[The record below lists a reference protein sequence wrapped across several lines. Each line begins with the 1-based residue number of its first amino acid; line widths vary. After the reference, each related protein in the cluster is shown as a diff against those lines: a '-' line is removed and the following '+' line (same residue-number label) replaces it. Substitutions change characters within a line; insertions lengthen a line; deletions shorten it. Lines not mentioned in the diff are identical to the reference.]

1 MRITASNSVLDFGGK
16 TLNESII
23 IQGSVQGVIIRNG
36 TIKGEIRLRP
46 DRIDGQSTPGHTERI
61 QAVAPSGLMVRDIK
75 FNTDGSTHQV
85 YFGPGATGCRLI
97 NCQFK
102 GQSAGPSVYFSPEGG
117 DHLIRGCTFE
127 ASTGA
132 RREVLSID
140 GSAGN
145 LITRNNFKQCRWG
158 GIYVYRNCGE
168 TGKVRHQKPKRNT
181 ISNNRFNLRGMQP
194 LRISNGSGHQ
204 GSFVYVPYGI
214 ILGSR
219 QGDSAYCDLDSQHG
233 IGSGISDLDYARNNL
248 IEGNTFSGD
257 WFRRHILN
265 NDKNNVIKR

>member
-1 MRITASNSVLDFGGK
+1 MRITTSGTLIDLDGK
-16 TLNESII
+16 TLKDNII
-23 IQGSVQGVIIRNG
+23 VQGPVQNVTIRNG
-36 TIKGEIRLRP
+36 TIMGEIRLRP
-46 DRIDGQSTPGHTERI
+46 DQIDGQSTSGHTERI
-61 QAVAPSGLMVRDIK
+61 QAVAPSGLTVRNIT

-97 NCQFK
+97 NCRFK
-102 GQSAGPSVYFSPEGG
+102 GQSVGPSVYLSPEGG
-117 DHLIRGCTFE
+117 DHLIRSCTFE

-168 TGKVRHQKPKRNT
+168 NGKVRHQKPKQNT
-181 ISNNRFNLRGMQP
+181 ISHNSFNLRGMRP
-194 LRISNGSGHQ
+194 LRISDGSGHQ
-204 GSFVYVPYGI
+204 GSLVYVPYGI

-219 QGDSAYCDLDSQHG
+219 QGDSAYCDLDSQHK
-233 IGSGISDLDYARNNL
+233 IGSGISDLDYAQNNL

-257 WFRRHILN
+257 WFRRHIQD
-265 NDKNNVIKR
+265 NDKNNVIEQ